1 MITILTDLLIEVLEV
16 DVVVDEDAALAEGL
30 DVDAVKG
37 VAHQRVSVGLSQL
50 WINQDIFRL

>member
-50 WINQDIFRL
+50 RSNHFI